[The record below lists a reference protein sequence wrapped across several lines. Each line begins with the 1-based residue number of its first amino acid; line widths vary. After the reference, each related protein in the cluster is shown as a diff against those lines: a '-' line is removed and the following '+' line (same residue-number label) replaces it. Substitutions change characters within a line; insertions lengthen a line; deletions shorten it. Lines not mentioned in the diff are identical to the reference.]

1 MKKLMIKTGKN
12 WDRGQVVLILV
23 LLTVV
28 GLTIGLSLISRTI
41 TDVRISSQI
50 EQSSRAFSAAEAGI
64 ETALSSNIAVGPTG
78 TVNLSGATANYAVK
92 TVGDNTDTL
101 LLPLTQEGDTQNVWL
116 IEHEDDDSLRETGY
130 SYSENQTLEIC
141 WGSQSNTNPAMLIT
155 LFYKENGQYKIAKK
169 VYDSENR
176 DNNFEVA
183 DNLGGYCGGDWP
195 FRKLIVAATDTDSAT
210 DDYGIASSSRL
221 LLMRLQPIYNETSMA
236 VKPSAKLPPQGRV
249 ITSIGQTNTNIVR
262 KIQVNQSYPVLPTL
276 LDFSYFSENN

>member
-1 MKKLMIKTGKN
+1 MKKLMIKAGSQ

-78 TVNLSGATANYAVK
+78 TVNLPGASANYAVK
-92 TVGDNTDTL
+92 TIGGTSDIM

-116 IEHEDDDSLRETGY
+116 IGHNDDDSLNEAGIAY
-130 SYSENQTLEIC
+130 PVDQTLEIC
-141 WGSQSNTNPAMLIT
+141 WGSKSGASPAMLISI
-155 LFYKENGQYKIAKK
+155 FYKDSGQYKIAKK
-169 VYDSENR
+169 VFDPGE
-176 DNNFEVA
+176 DHHFLPA
-183 DNLGGYCGGDWP
+183 DEFGPYCGSDWP
-195 FRKLIVAATDTDSAT
+195 YRKRIVAATDADSVSEDFDISPT
-210 DDYGIASSSRL
+210 SQL
-221 LLMRLQPIYNETSMA
+221 LLLRLQPILSATSMA
-236 VKPSAKLPPQGRV
+236 VKPAAALPAQGRV

-276 LDFSYFSENN
+276 LDYSFFSENN